1 MMEERLPLW
10 EASLH
15 GIIAGEIIASIVDIK
30 EEQDSQSRPV
40 KSSPFPEWKALNV
53 IYRHQ
58 FSYEVYGDVYEV
70 N

>member
-10 EASLH
+10 EASRH

-40 KSSPFPEWKALNV
+40 KSSPFPEWKALND

-58 FSYEVYGDVYEV
+58 FSTQRF
-70 N
+70 